1 MTRIVFFEM
10 MEKSNESFFV
20 ICVGR
25 FFFIPIENG
34 RLVRKIYSSFF
45 YMSLKRNFCEGVL
58 WIETFIRDAILI
70 ATRTTLAALFP
81 TQNRSAINFMTS
93 YASSLTE
100 RFEVIVDEFV
110 FILVQ
115 KETNNLDNS

>member
-10 MEKSNESFFV
+10 MEKSNKSFFV

-45 YMSLKRNFCEGVL
+45 YMSLKRNFCERVL
-58 WIETFIRDAILI
+58 WIETFIRN
-70 ATRTTLAALFP
+70 TGFAASSTSLTSLFP
-81 TQNRSAINFMTS
+81 AKNRSTINFVS
-93 YASSLTE
+93 SNASALTV
-100 RFEVIVDEFV
+100 R
-110 FILVQ
+110 L
-115 KETNNLDNS
+115 L

>member
-93 YASSLTE
+93 YTSSLTV

-110 FILVQ
+110 FIIVQ